1 MRTIVVEEWVHIPEG
16 GTLTHLVFITFYSY
30 IDSEDKKS
38 EGKGSQRRDHQGL
51 QTHARRDENHEA
63 SN

>member
-16 GTLTHLVFITFYSY
+16 GTINLSLITTLYSY

-38 EGKGSQRRDHQGL
+38 DG
-51 QTHARRDENHEA
+51 
-63 SN
+63 